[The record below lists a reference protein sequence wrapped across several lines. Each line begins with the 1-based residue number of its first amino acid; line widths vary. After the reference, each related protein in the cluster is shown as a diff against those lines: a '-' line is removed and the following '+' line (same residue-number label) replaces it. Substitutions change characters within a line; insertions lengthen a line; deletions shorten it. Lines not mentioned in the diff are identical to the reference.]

1 MIDEELI
8 EAIGKLV
15 AADRRRKQKQKQQ
28 AARWELISQ
37 QYDSSRAS
45 SSLSSRGSKT
55 TPHPAADWVVC
66 VGIARC
72 SLFRRRSKPARGF
85 HHHHAPSPSPPLPS
99 TIILILRQIQQDE
112 YHQER
117 QPHQQRER
125 HDHEFRE
132 EETPTNQHATTNTTN
147 RRISTAT
154 TVAASV

>member
-1 MIDEELI
+1 MIDDELI

-45 SSLSSRGSKT
+45 SLSSRGSKT
-55 TPHPAADWVVC
+55 TPHHAADWVLC
-66 VGIARC
+66 VDISRC
-72 SLFRRRSKPARGF
+72 MFRRRSKQARWLL
-85 HHHHAPSPSPPLPS
+85 HHAPPPPPLPS
-99 TIILILRQIQQDE
+99 TIILILSQIQQEE
-112 YHQER
+112 YQER
-117 QPHQQRER
+117 QQHQKREQ

-132 EETPTNQHATTNTTN
+132 DATPTNKHATNTLD

>member
-45 SSLSSRGSKT
+45 SLSSRGSKT
-55 TPHPAADWVVC
+55 TPHPAADWVLC
-66 VGIARC
+66 VDISRC
-72 SLFRRRSKPARGF
+72 SMFRRRSKQARWLL
-85 HHHHAPSPSPPLPS
+85 HHAPPPPLPS
-99 TIILILRQIQQDE
+99 TIILILSQIQQQE
-112 YHQER
+112 YQER
-117 QPHQQRER
+117 QQHQQRER

-132 EETPTNQHATTNTTN
+132 DDTSTDKHATNTTD

-154 TVAASV
+154 TVATSV

>member
-55 TPHPAADWVVC
+55 TPHPAADWVLC

-85 HHHHAPSPSPPLPS
+85 LNHAPSPPPLPS

-132 EETPTNQHATTNTTN
+132 EETPTNKHATNTTN